1 MLIPKGKKGEALK
14 IRCDLISSGDYS
26 SVSLLCVGLK
36 FFVSFSPLFF
46 SLLKVGAFTLVETY
60 DHC

>member
-36 FFVSFSPLFF
+36 FFVSFSQLFF
-46 SLLKVGAFTLVETY
+46 FHCLK
-60 DHC
+60 